1 MKHHPIRFLAV
12 LILPLIAAC
21 ATSAV
26 DPEPAPKDP
35 AAKALDRK
43 KVGPSLAYEEDD
55 RSKNDSL
62 LVRTEKQDQEILAL
76 NTRILKA
83 EQDRDLAIEESRKA
97 KEETRTTSRER
108 DEIRRLLD
116 EALAKERGLVEQAA
130 AAEIERLKIERQLI
144 ECKLAMLVREAK

>member
-1 MKHHPIRFLAV
+1 MKPSRIRTLAFL
-12 LILPLIAAC
+12 LFPLVAGC
-21 ATSAV
+21 ASTADS
-26 DPEPAPKDP
+26 EPAPKEP
-35 AAKALDRK
+35 VAKTPDRK

-55 RSKNDSL
+55 RAKNDSL

-83 EQDRDLAIEESRKA
+83 EQDRDLAVDESRKA
-97 KEETRTTSRER
+97 KDEARTTSRER

-130 AAEIERLKIERQLI
+130 AAEIERQLI